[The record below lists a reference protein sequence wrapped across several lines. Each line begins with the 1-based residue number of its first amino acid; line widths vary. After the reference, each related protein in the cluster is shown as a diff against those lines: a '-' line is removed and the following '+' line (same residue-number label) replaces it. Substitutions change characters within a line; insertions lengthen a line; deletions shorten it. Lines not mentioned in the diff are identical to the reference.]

1 MPWCKYAFP
10 SLRDMVIFEFY
21 ILKDLICS
29 NMIDLE
35 IIAISEVS
43 QTEKDKYNLHNLF
56 VESKK

>member
-1 MPWCKYAFP
+1 
-10 SLRDMVIFEFY
+10 MVIFEFY

-56 VESKK
+56 VESKKWHK